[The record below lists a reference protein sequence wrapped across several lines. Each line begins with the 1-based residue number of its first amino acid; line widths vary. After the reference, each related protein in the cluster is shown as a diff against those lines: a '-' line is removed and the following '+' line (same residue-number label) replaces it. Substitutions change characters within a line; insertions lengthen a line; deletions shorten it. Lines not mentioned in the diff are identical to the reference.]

1 LNFEFLRTGAEV
13 SFCARP
19 IFEAALQDPGTNR
32 GKVVKNMTEKTKEQK
47 VKTERN
53 KLKKI
58 FKSLDPKAMQV
69 LDGLIDN
76 CAWMRIQLEDLRADL
91 DENGTT
97 ELFQQSEKVDPY
109 PRERPEAAQYI
120 KISKNYESGIRALVS
135 NLPKDQQANA
145 LDDFQAFMA
154 RGR

>member
-1 LNFEFLRTGAEV
+1 MA
-13 SFCARP
+13 
-19 IFEAALQDPGTNR
+19 
-32 GKVVKNMTEKTKEQK
+32 EKTKDQK
-47 VKTERN
+47 VRAERN
-53 KLKKI
+53 KLRKI
-58 FKSLDPKAMQV
+58 FRNLDPNIRQA

-76 CAWMRIQLEDLRADL
+76 CAWMRIQLEDLRGFL

-120 KISKNYESGIRALVS
+120 KISKNYESGIRALII
-135 NLPKDQQANA
+135 NLPKEQQDQAE
-145 LDDFQAFMA
+145 DDFQKFMA